1 MSGVRLCNKLVVDHQ
16 SAAKIL
22 GEPKPVYLITTA
34 GHMILK
40 SPALE
45 NGLLTGNA
53 VEKTPGSV
61 ISAVSVNP
69 DHVVAYSFDYSVT
82 EFEKISSARRA
93 RVADKEDD
101 ENE

>member
-34 GHMILK
+34 GHMILN
-40 SPALE
+40 SPTLE
-45 NGLLTGNA
+45 NGFLTGNIVKKNPEA
-53 VEKTPGSV
+53 N

-69 DHVVAYSFDYSVT
+69 DHVVAYSFDYSAA
-82 EFEKISSARRA
+82 EFEKISSARTRRA
-93 RVADKEDD
+93 TDKEEEED
-101 ENE
+101 